1 MAQPTPQAVRGWL
14 HRAARKAAGLVL
26 TLCVLL
32 GLILGLAIA
41 LGGPGQPQPMASI
54 NTPFKDVNFADL
66 PQPRTYTAADG
77 KALSY
82 RLYPAT
88 GPRQGAV
95 VLVHG
100 SSASGASM
108 HVLAK
113 GLRDAGYDAYT
124 LDIRGH
130 GLSGP
135 HGDIAYIGQLDDDLR
150 AFMQTVQPARPNTL
164 LGFSSGGGFALRVAS
179 STQQSLFDSY
189 LLLSPFLGH
198 QAPTYKP
205 DASGWAKV
213 GVPRVAAL
221 SVLNQMGVHAFN
233 KLTVIRYALDA
244 RAQKVLT
251 PSYSF
256 NLLSNFGP
264 PEDLPQAI
272 ARVQCPVA
280 VLVGSDDELF
290 AATQFAPTFR
300 AAGAHWPVQLVPG
313 LSHITLTLQPAGI
326 AAVVRQLRAQALAAQ
341 GSPG

>member
-1 MAQPTPQAVRGWL
+1 MAQPTPTAIRSWL
-14 HRAARKAAGLVL
+14 HRAARKAAGLVFA
-26 TLCVLL
+26 LCVLFAL
-32 GLILGLAIA
+32 AITAAIA
-41 LGGPGQPQPMASI
+41 LGGPGQPVPMASI

-82 RLYPAT
+82 RLYPAS

-130 GLSGP
+130 GLSGA

-164 LGFSSGGGFALRVAS
+164 LGFSSGGGFALRVAAS
-179 STQQSLFDSY
+179 SQQSLFDGY

-205 DASGWAKV
+205 DAAGWARV
-213 GVPRVAAL
+213 GMPRIVAL
-221 SVLNQMGVHAFN
+221 TVLNQLGVHTFN
-233 KLTVIRYALDA
+233 GLTVIRYALDA

-264 PEDLPQAI
+264 PDDLPRAI
-272 ARVQCPVA
+272 SRVQGRMA
-280 VLVGSDDELF
+280 VVVGSDDELF
-290 AATQFAPTFR
+290 AATQFAPTIR

-313 LSHITLTLQPAGI
+313 LGHITLTLQPAGI
-326 AAVVRQLRAQALAAQ
+326 AAAVGQLRAQALAGQ